1 MTRSKLAASLFTAL
15 FALAGSLAA
24 QTAPRPD
31 PFTLTPPLASNALS
45 SCTDLSLS
53 GQVIVD
59 SAGLTTTIG
68 SNSGNVVSN
77 GNIKVV
83 GQSIVNGNA
92 TAGPGKGVQ
101 VSGKGSVTGT
111 SGVASTAYDC
121 TPIDLSQ
128 LATTLKATNDDSKV
142 PLSGKGVKV
151 LNGTDFAIDGQDSIT
166 LPAGTYYF
174 TSFKVTGG
182 AKVLLAGAVRI
193 LCTGGVTVNGGAALN
208 YDASASTHSPFLL
221 HFWSSGATFSLAN
234 STTYGFFY
242 MPAAAATI
250 VESHLVGTLF
260 ANAITVSGNSHVTRM
275 IDDVPPRVTIT
286 APANN
291 AIFSDGSKIVVTGTA
306 FDDQT
311 GLTLK
316 VNGNPVTVNADGS
329 WTTTLNLSGA
339 SSPVTITALVTDVA
353 GNTATAKV
361 TIQIIP
367 APIVTLVSP
376 APGSLVNTRTV
387 NLAGSAGTA
396 ATVTVN
402 GQAATVAGGNWTL
415 ANFDLGADGA
425 HTLTIVGTNAGGS
438 NTITPTI
445 TNDTTPPTI
454 QGTITPAPNAA
465 GWNNSNVTVTFA
477 CSDTGSSIA
486 TCQAPITV
494 STEGAGQ
501 TVTGTAVDK
510 AGNSATAKVTV
521 NLDKT
526 APKFTFT
533 SHTNNQIVTTP
544 QITVSGGSDDA
555 INATINGVAA
565 TVNTSAK
572 TFTSAPLTLVEKSNS
587 ITVSGKD
594 VAGNIG
600 TATINIILD
609 NAPPHVAITSPANN
623 AVVSGDPAHVVV
635 SGTAADDQTSVAAV
649 KVNDRP
655 AALNADGTWSITLD
669 LSAGS
674 SPATI
679 TAVATDAA
687 GNTAN
692 ASISV
697 VTIPPPVLSLISPAP
712 GSLVKTR
719 TVNLS
724 GSAGTATTVTV
735 NGQSATVASGNWTLA
750 NFDLGV
756 DGAHTL
762 TIVGTNAG
770 GSSTITP
777 SLTVDTTPPTITAS
791 ATPSANGAGW
801 NNSDVTVTFTCS
813 DSGSGIAACQ
823 APITVSTEGASQTVT
838 GTATDKAGNSA
849 NAKVTLS
856 IDKTVPVFTFTS
868 HHDNQIVNTPQVVVA
883 GGSDD
888 AITATVNGQTA
899 TIATAAKTFTSPT
912 ITLTEGNNA
921 IVVTGKDV
929 ADNSGTATIT
939 LKLDD
944 IAPHVAI
951 TSPANNATVPDPKK
965 VVISGTA
972 SDDQTAAAGVQV
984 NGNAATLAT
993 DGTWTITLDLSA
1005 ATSPIDV
1012 TAVATDVAG
1021 NIATTKISVITLPPP
1036 TLTLTL
1042 PPPDSFVNLKTVALS
1057 GGAGSAD
1064 SVMVNG
1070 QPATVANNGWSIASF
1085 DLGSDGPVTLTIVG
1099 TNAGGSTTITPKLFL
1114 DTVAP
1119 QIQAAVSPAPN
1130 AAGWNNTN
1138 VTVTFTCTD
1147 SGSGIATCPPA
1158 SNVTTEAAGQIITG
1172 TAVDKAGNS
1181 AAVRVTL
1188 NIDKT
1193 APHFTFTSHTNN
1205 QIVTAPKVTIVGGSD
1220 DAIAATVNGIP
1231 AVIDP
1236 AAKTFTATLTLV
1248 EGSSSITVT
1257 GSDIAGNS
1265 STATLTLVVDTKA
1278 PQVTITAPAAN
1289 ACLNVTALDIKG
1301 NASDANF
1308 KNITVQL
1315 GGTTLT
1321 PTVDASGNWV
1331 ASFSNVP
1338 EGKALFT
1345 VQATDTVGHTATSSL
1360 AVNID
1365 RTVPAIAF
1373 TESGVPFTA
1382 TLLNRAVTPFVR
1394 VTDADQAP
1402 SLTVTLDGAAY
1413 AAGTSIAAEGQHTLD
1428 AVATDCAGNKN
1439 EKSLQFTVD
1448 RTPPTLSSLTP
1459 ANGAALGTLP
1469 TSIQGT
1475 ASEPVTISVAGG
1487 AGVQTDSSNHFTLG
1501 GVPFANGINKFILHA
1516 VDAAGNTSDTPY
1528 SVTVRTGAPIVTIS
1542 DNGTPIAAGTLFS
1555 RAVTPVITADSSDD
1569 TITAQLNGSPFTLG
1583 TTITADGSYTI
1594 AVTATDPVGHT
1605 TNATVTFTIDRTAPS
1620 IKITSPADGATV
1632 DADTATVTGT
1642 AGDAVAVSVNGI
1654 AATLSSGTFTANVP
1668 LDPASTSIIAIGSD
1682 AAGNQGRDQI
1692 TVNRM
1697 SAATGLVLTYPPE
1710 GMRTNRPSTVV
1721 TGRVLTPS
1729 AVQSLTLEGH
1739 IASGQSTGTT
1749 QVTRDPS
1756 GSFTVT
1762 NFALFEGVDTITA
1775 TTTTAAGKTSSVVI
1789 HVNVD
1794 LTPPTVQLLAGGVAL
1809 DDGAHFPSATT
1820 LTATAADAA
1829 IAGFTQD
1836 PTTVTLQVD
1845 GVVVT
1850 QPATVS
1856 ANGGHTAVAIA
1867 TDGVGNQTRIQR
1879 SFFIGTTAG
1888 TAGCGLTGFD
1898 PADGS
1903 VVTANSTT
1911 LVGRSGGAAGVKING
1926 IPAQSANGMFSGTVE
1941 LSQEGANSVTIVCTD
1956 ASGAPTGTPATITLN
1971 RVTAA
1976 PSITI
1981 NSPAEGAIV
1990 GTDTITVGG
1999 TVQNASSVDVNG
2011 AAATITGSTYTV
2023 ANVRLAAGLNI
2034 LVAHAKNAAGAV
2046 AIASRR
2052 VIYLKNPPTL
2062 SITWP
2067 SDGFSTGA
2075 TTIDVSGTYTNL
2087 DSTSLHSSP
2096 AGTVDV
2102 HPWSD
2107 TTGYF
2112 VIHGVPLAGTQPITI
2127 TGHDALNN
2135 PASVTV
2141 NVTQTPGAPSI
2152 AITSPAN
2159 NSYLPAGTS
2168 VPVTGT
2174 FNGPTGSLIDVNG
2187 APAGTADFTAFTYS
2201 STAPFA
2207 ASGPTIITAHLAQPD
2222 GNAAIAAVI
2231 VNQLTA
2237 APAVK
2242 AVFPDTG
2249 ASATDPGVMVLV
2261 SFSAPMD
2268 EVSLRGAFSLLDA
2281 SNNAVTGQFRLEKDV
2296 LSFAPATTLTPG
2308 ATYTIDIK
2316 TAAKDLAGNALATEF
2331 TSKFTIATS
2340 APTTPPT
2347 VNPVAGPICASS
2359 VAISGTA
2366 PAGSRIEVD
2375 LNGVP
2380 TYTTTD
2386 STGNYT
2392 ATLTIPQVSGYD
2404 VARVRIIGADGTFS
2418 PSAPVSFQVDCSG
2431 AQVLGATY
2439 DRSANAISVTFS
2451 KAIDIST
2458 VTIGPAGSTQ
2468 LALNDGTQLSGTVAA
2483 GGSTSSILIT
2493 PSAPS
2498 GTADPRTST
2507 IILTIT
2513 TGVKDTTGR
2522 NLTAP
2527 FGQTFTASGQPQ
2539 QTPNDG
2545 TGYISG
2551 QILDATNGRLLGGA
2565 SVSIDVPVT
2574 ALKRPGGV
2582 SATSLGSHHVT
2593 AKVASTSDSTG
2604 HYTSR
2609 LPEGAYAIH
2618 ASANGYTDV
2627 YRQVIVPAGQGVIP
2641 IDIRLTRRG
2650 STLTTAGSDLTLTHG
2665 GDDTLTRKATLTIPS
2680 AAAASGTAATLTA
2693 VGGQGLPGL
2702 LPLGWSPLAAAEIHM
2717 VTPTA
2722 TPMGAATVPLSFQL
2736 SSDVLASGRTISA
2749 VAYDASRDAW
2759 DVVQPVVSIGSNGT
2773 ANINVSL
2780 PATSAD
2786 STGANSGTAAIA
2798 LVYPDIAPYAA
2809 PPAPVAGGSLTGIAD
2824 PCAAGTCPPFTA
2836 KSFTLNPPV
2845 VTPNQRTV
2853 ATLVIDGSATAT
2865 PQFPSG
2871 TAIDALVNEELRLV
2885 DGSILTD
2892 QPFSTDLILY
2902 RSLDTKSAT
2911 ADFHLAPS
2919 AKASQVTLQIGFDHI
2934 QILPY
2939 PGRLDRGTLIGP
2951 AGGRVPSDEQVQ
2963 VNIPTGATAEAL
2975 HATATSMTTND
2986 FAQFGSIDGF
2996 QIVGGFT
3003 LTLDPATTTQQPFAS
3018 TQLIKPANATFTVD
3032 PAVVG
3037 ATPQLILAEV
3047 VPQTTFGRMFRLAN
3061 PMAAPQ
3067 PIESSTLLHVTT
3079 ATINASTLPVD
3090 GIIRPGQ
3097 YLLLLA
3103 RQPIAFATGTV
3114 SLSGGTVVAGSAVV
3128 SSAIGVRDLS
3138 RTAGIYNVPVIAK
3151 PGAPFALTPIHPSLG
3166 DGLPYTAT
3174 ASPDPG
3180 AIVPV
3185 GLTFT
3190 FQPPALQS
3198 VTVSGP
3204 QGGINLVT
3212 NNGATGI
3219 SLSTGIQAVF
3229 SQSLDPASVTPA
3241 SITVIS
3247 ANGQTVKGTTTA
3259 SGPALTWTL
3268 APGTALAVGTNYSV
3282 QISGTVRGSHGAP
3295 FGSASIYTFSSVTQ
3309 ITSTQINASKIRIT
3323 IPDANG
3329 ISTIIGDPGALPTV
3343 PPEANVWS
3351 VVARRR
3357 GTDFVTQY
3365 QAQAHTDGSFSLT
3378 IGTCGGSGNCID
3390 SVTIK
3395 DHIDLEILNAAQNI
3409 AAIIPLTPFVTADG
3423 LGVLAVSDA
3432 DTNFTTKD
3440 GVTIH
3445 VPAGAFAQP
3454 TVVHVVPS
3462 DKQPLEAVPS
3472 FDHDLAFAAGVN
3484 LQFDGVANKRIDVEI
3499 PVPAGFTQPTSEL
3512 MLGWLG
3518 QSSRGPRIMI
3528 VDTIRIANNKFTTV
3542 DDTVTSSSAHH
3553 PTTKSVLVGRDVK
3566 KYLLG
3571 VERSGIYAVVDIT
3584 VPIASGWAIFD
3595 SMQKG
3600 YDLFWD
3606 TLASLYAADFYMVE
3620 GRGRVAIPVLAGTPF
3635 TIEGVDTSTGFTM
3648 FKKQYPNA
3656 DSGVIQSPNPDVTG
3670 PYPVFATP
3678 TNVQQV
3684 DLVDQDTYVRN
3695 FYLQYTGTQVS
3706 IGYNPNESTDAR
3718 LHEGVRVQVLNTANG
3733 ESLDPVAVQ
3742 SDGTFNLGTLNAT
3755 KGDRIILISGAAD
3768 VIAGTDM
3775 SVVFNEPIDTSG
3787 DLHTLITLTATKGT
3801 TKIDLTSQV
3810 AYNVDS
3816 ASRRIRMALPSG
3828 QLIAGARYDITLKKE
3843 IKDLAGN
3850 VLGIGVLPGTTT
3862 AHGGNRDLILSFNVR
3877 DRAAVLGQFDI
3888 VPSAAHTGGT
3898 VRDMSQWG
3906 GLLFISALD
3915 GGLLAYDMANP
3926 AALKPSA
3933 TGDQPKP
3940 LAFVPAKWN
3949 DPISGQSITPGFD
3962 EHWAVATDRHGRVW
3976 ATGFMSN
3983 FAVLRSYRVE
3993 DFLTAAGGTSSCA
4006 GSPSAPAGSLCTYH
4020 GSAIIGWRPGYSSSL
4035 DLASG
4040 TLLSDRV
4047 EATPRKMQVILQDD
4061 EEHLTFDTFKTTYSP
4076 SVVEAYP
4083 NNFERWDVKVT
4094 YSPNTGAPYYL
4105 FQRITIENTTRDL
4118 RWSVDVPAGQ
4128 TVTARNVVAQ
4138 KGDNITVY
4146 RNQRT
4151 WGVVSQFGYGISI
4164 FDLNAIDSNSSPNKP
4179 TGYKDMRTQIIVTS
4193 ADAASSCY
4201 PMTTFPGQ
4209 IQDLTFSPEAA
4220 LIPTA
4225 DSSALAAY
4233 ATDVHNGVLGVGVD
4247 TAVATDVAGTTKE
4260 CIFRNGGLVFYDR
4273 ASGSIHPRLA
4283 PIKTKFNSLGRF
4295 FNVRYGSV
4303 VYYHGILAG
4312 QPADYVLIAAGDLG
4326 LLALQVGPPGSPMAG
4341 PDQLAGVIWVPQ
4353 GVYGIRVIPNSH
4365 LATVVDGS
4373 GRALIVDLTNI
4384 DERYDANGN
4393 LTTGL
4398 FKTAADALN
4407 ATPLLAGLPGIDDA
4421 RIVWASDPG
4430 FMQNTMAPI
4439 VDPNTGILIAG
4450 DLAAKSVRVVPA
4462 IDPKIRM
4469 MIDRGDAATNGLTE
4483 VDGVAP
4489 LGFDPRA
4496 GLLTG
4501 PNGSAA
4507 AFRIAVSLPAGA
4519 AKALQDAGSS
4529 PEIAVESEWTPGV
4542 VTAQTTVQYPKAH
4555 LRTKAHD
4562 GAADLRATT
4571 FVLHRDLPS
4580 NVEEQVRYQSG
4591 ATRYVTDWIVAIG
4604 DPRAS
4609 EKWKWP
4615 SGTTTATKAAAG
4627 CSSCDRPAALHNLTE
4642 QQGVYEL
4649 WTAGRYIAVRPD
4661 GAIAANVL
4669 AGTPYEYLG
4678 KQGRLTA
4685 RFTTTRARKVRP
4697 TEVLVPA
4704 QNPPVADGMLQET
4717 HYVHS
4722 GEVETS
4728 RVDLDAGGRA
4738 GVDVVVARHY
4748 RSRTIGGT
4756 ELGEGWDSPM
4766 FRFVLPLP
4774 NGDVEYHD
4782 GSGEIWKFKLDPNTG
4797 TLVAPKGLF
4806 LKLLHTPRGYS
4817 LLDQKW
4823 RIAEFNDLGQLVS
4836 ESDEFYSPAQSD
4848 SGNIIR
4854 YLYDE
4859 NGKLTRI
4866 IDPLG
4871 RTTKLTYDK
4880 DRLSQV
4886 DTEWRHQSLKYHYD
4900 DFGRLIKVELPEV
4913 KAGAGVPAIYDHSA
4927 TNRPVI
4933 QYGYL
4938 QSLTQPQPNEPLQSQ
4953 TYTDFAEFLG
4963 NLLTIT
4969 DPEQVASG
4977 GQPRV
4982 TFGYDLTTGT
4992 ARDHNL
4998 SQLWATGETAYFEP
5012 DPHGYVD
5019 VLGQK
5024 RSYTLTDPA
5033 QYDGRRH
5040 ISSKRVLDVPLIDAA
5055 AAGLPD
5061 VISPLLTTTNHS
5073 QLETQYS
5080 FNNDG
5085 LITLTQYPNN
5095 LAEHTE
5101 NWVAPNGAPGFVLAS
5116 KKAVAPSGDFIETS
5130 FGFDSAANA
5139 TANLSQIGRRDTNTP
5154 SYVYRDSQTPSR
5166 GRPTIES
5173 NDTGVQSRAVFNK
5186 NGQIEHAENGNGPGD
5201 TSIKTVIDYYPP
5213 STNNPIESGRPWHI
5227 SRGNGEIHST
5237 TTYSMSSDGVETE
5250 ITTDDIRLI
5259 VTTIIKDVDGR
5270 VVSRRVQA
5278 PLTSSALGASP
5289 SVTEETFGYNAD
5301 GKLAYQTRLQN
5312 GLPIITT
5319 LKYDA
5324 LDRQVS
5330 SETTGVKLLGNPTI
5344 SGSEIDATLKT
5355 KTKYDLASRQITE
5368 FAPFRV
5374 DETAAPRT
5382 ITTLDGLGRAT
5393 LTQSTSA
5400 SGNLFV
5406 KKATYYDLSG
5416 KKAYE
5421 TDLTR
5426 SATLTQNDPFGRP
5439 IAAIRCDGTRTQ
5451 VAWDAWDEPV
5461 ETIGFQKKTG
5471 STLVQDSHSRSIFT
5485 ADGRLRLSTQQIDA
5499 AGRSR
5504 GTGMSWQQGDA
5515 ITTQRVGEIAFSD
5528 GAIGGSTTVRVRQ
5541 TVRDSA
5547 GRVTEQLSGEAAGPE
5562 ALLDPSNTFAATRVT
5577 SYVSDLAKKIE
5588 SREPRAGRKSETTVD
5603 YDGLGRPIVTIEG
5616 AGAYTSSAI
5625 YDEAGNAL
5633 VTQSAGMQQVQ
5644 MQYDSRGLLLDQR
5657 FGSGK
5662 NIHRIYDELGTLRQY
5677 IDETTIQTTYT
5688 DVDELGRVTKTRY
5701 PDGTTEETVYENGTG
5716 VVQARRDRAGRWVW
5730 FKYDDL
5736 NDGRLIEEHHGGNGS
5751 TPALTSNPFIR
5762 YTYDDASRIT
5772 RIASADAA
5780 IEYADFDLLGR
5791 PQTTRTI
5798 RYKKTGC
5805 IPAIAGC
5812 GAGLVDPTQIAEI
5825 YTQGHVWSVFDG
5837 ERSRWRLPVAGSSL
5851 PATEVDT
5858 PWRNWIDEQRDSAGN
5873 LVRQQE
5879 ALSQTGTAGGD
5890 TVSQSIARGVGRLAQ
5905 RQRGN
5910 LLTRFGYADAADSS
5924 TAVVPT
5930 TPPSPGAPLGGLGRA
5945 ESLIGSRTVAGSEIT
5960 LGPKKLIESAKDLGL
5975 DTRNSSW
5982 QYTDDRGW
5990 LLHSILLQRDG
6001 ATLDL
6006 PAARNSISDNAL
6018 VTTRDINPPRL
6029 GATDLGNLPNPSAVV
6044 PPTWTADQI
6053 GDSNQIKHRN
6063 FSTAGLPAGDQTF
6076 TWTAGRRD
6084 SNGAWTL
6091 SYDDRGRVVSKESTD
6106 RRIVYDYDPN
6116 DRVVGR
6122 IAYQKDTS
6130 GTWTIET
6137 RTNVLARDGLPAE
6150 TTFVWDPL
6158 ADRLVAMFDSAAVK
6172 TATTLTAETGLLRQ
6186 YVHGE
6191 SSYDDPVEVLIA
6203 AAAGQ
6208 TPQHFLPILDE
6219 AGTGSLQAIA
6229 DASGKLV
6236 ERVLYADSYGDAPR
6250 YLQGAVADHL
6260 NVVNDAGARTISIH
6274 FTEAVDAG
6282 TVATGAV
6289 ATALDASGNSVA
6301 TLSTVPSL
6309 TDDHTVSWK
6318 VDSATWT
6325 TFTQGAQSVRISVTN
6340 ALRFSAWGTTPLQP
6354 VADWETTLG
6363 RASVLPGAPFVKI
6376 AQLADFDTTQPL
6388 YDVPDLYLV
6397 GRTTSVSNLLFDF
6410 HGLPFRDPADGLIFA
6425 RARWYDPST
6434 SSFISD
6440 DPLGYKDS
6448 SNLYAYAANNP
6459 VGRTDPT
6466 GESFADD
6473 LWDVTK
6479 AGAGLVAGTVVGV
6492 VETSVDMVKGA
6503 FLATYNGVGAMAYQ
6517 ATGNE
6522 MYRAQYDAHMRTTDA
6537 INNAIGHPI
6546 TAAQALWS
6554 GVKQPFEQAAAAG
6567 DTFQVGFEMGKQ
6579 IGAALAPVAAEKAVG
6594 ALSDGLL
6601 AGARTG
6607 TRIAAE
6613 AEMEMEAR
6621 GARAAT
6627 ASEARVPV
6635 SQAESAMM
6643 EEASGAEAAGKR
6655 VEPCPYLLPSCLIG
6669 STAITTPNG
6678 KTPIEDLHVGD
6689 RVASTFI
6696 DSSRPDGSTAVDSV
6710 DWHVVKLRMA
6720 NPQNNDDRYEIEML
6734 RPVEWIVAHEAYPG
6748 HTIDLATER
6757 NEHDQAYVIGVT
6769 PAPHIAPGSGRVV
6782 LATYAHQDEIVSIR
6796 FAGAADPVDSSPSH
6810 RFYSRDRIEWVD
6822 ARNLRVGERI
6832 RTKSGDS
6839 TITAIDHKP
6848 GAARV
6853 FDLEVEGDHAYYV
6866 ADAQVLTH
6874 NCGDFTS
6881 ELEVSDNAARR
6892 HLRRALGEGEG
6903 QAHHV
6908 IPWETRTDPFMKSA
6922 ARGGFNINGPENGI
6936 RLESGQHMGSHP
6948 RYNAAIQQKL
6958 ERLGARY
6965 GSTLTDAEAA
6975 EVLREYAGQVKNGLM
6990 RSTHK
6995 LR

>member
-15 FALAGSLAA
+15 LALAGSLAA
-24 QTAPRPD
+24 QTT

-53 GQVIVD
+53 GQVVVD
-59 SAGLTTTIG
+59 SAGLSTTIG

-101 VSGKGSVTGT
+101 TSGKGSVTGT

-121 TPIDLSQ
+121 TPIDLTQ
-128 LATTLKATNDDSKV
+128 LATTLKTTNDNSKV
-142 PLSGKGVKV
+142 PLSGKGTKV
-151 LNGTDFAIDGQDSIT
+151 LNGTDFTIDGQDSIT

-208 YDASASTHSPFLL
+208 YDASASTHNPFLL
-221 HFWSSGATFSLAN
+221 HFWSSGATSSLAN

-275 IDDVPPRVTIT
+275 IDDVAPRVTIT

-291 AIFSDGSKIVVTGTA
+291 AIIADGSKVVVTGTA

-339 SSPVTITALVTDVA
+339 SSPATITALVTDIA

-361 TIQIIP
+361 TIQISP
-367 APIVTLVSP
+367 APIITLVSP
-376 APGSLVNTRTV
+376 APGSLVNTQKV

-396 ATVTVN
+396 ASVTVN

-415 ANFDLGADGA
+415 ANFDLGTDGA
-425 HTLTIVGTNAGGS
+425 HLLTIVGTSAGGS
-438 NTITPTI
+438 STITPTI

-501 TVTGTAVDK
+501 IVTGTAVDK
-510 AGNSATAKVTV
+510 AGNTATAHVTV

-526 APKFTFT
+526 TPHFTFT

-544 QITVSGGSDDA
+544 QITISGGSDDA
-555 INATINGVAA
+555 INATVNSAAA

-587 ITVSGKD
+587 IIVSGKD
-594 VAGNIG
+594 VAGNTG
-600 TATINIILD
+600 TATINIVLD
-609 NAPPHVAITSPANN
+609 NIPPHVAISSPANN

-635 SGTAADDQTSVAAV
+635 SGTTGDDQTSVTSV
-649 KVNDRP
+649 KVNDHP
-655 AALNADGTWSITLD
+655 VTLNADGTWTITLD

-735 NGQSATVASGNWTLA
+735 NGLSATVASGGWTLA

-777 SLTVDTTPPTITAS
+777 TLTVDTTPPTITATAS
-791 ATPSANGAGW
+791 PAANGAGW
-801 NNSDVTVTFTCS
+801 NNGDVTVTFTCS
-813 DSGSGIAACQ
+813 DSGSGIATCQ
-823 APITVSTEGASQTVT
+823 APITISTEGASQTVS

-849 NAKVTLS
+849 TASLTLK
-856 IDKTVPVFTFTS
+856 IDKTAPAFTFTS
-868 HHDNQIVNTPQVVVA
+868 HHDNQIVNTPQVVIT

-899 TIATAAKTFTSPT
+899 TINTPAKTFTSPA

-939 LKLDD
+939 LNLDD
-944 IAPHVAI
+944 IKPHVAI

-972 SDDQTAAAGVQV
+972 SDDQTAVASIQV
-984 NGNAATLAT
+984 NGNPATVAA

-1005 ATSPIDV
+1005 AASPIDV
-1012 TAVATDVAG
+1012 TVVATDVAG
-1021 NIATTKISVITLPPP
+1021 NFTTTKISVITLPPP

-1042 PPPDSFVNLKTVALS
+1042 PPPGSYVNLHTVALS

-1064 SVMVNG
+1064 SVTVNG
-1070 QPATVANNGWSIASF
+1070 QPATVANSAWSIASF
-1085 DLGSDGPVTLTIVG
+1085 DLGNDGPVTLTITG
-1099 TNAGGSTTITPKLFL
+1099 TNAGGSTTITPSLFV
-1114 DTVAP
+1114 DTVPP

-1138 VTVTFTCTD
+1138 VTVTFTCVD
-1147 SGSGIATCPPA
+1147 SGSGIATCPGA
-1158 SNVTTEAAGQIITG
+1158 ANVTTEAAGQIITG
-1172 TAVDKAGNS
+1172 TAVDKAGNT

-1220 DAIAATVNGIP
+1220 DAIAATVNGVA

-1248 EGSSSITVT
+1248 EGSSSIVVT

-1265 STATLTLVVDTKA
+1265 GSATRTLVVDTKA
-1278 PQVTITAPAAN
+1278 PQISITSPAAD
-1289 ACLNVTALDIKG
+1289 ACLNTSTLDIKG
-1301 NASDANF
+1301 TASDTNF

-1315 GGTTLT
+1315 GGTTVT
-1321 PTVDASGNWV
+1321 PVVDASGNWL
-1331 ASFSNVP
+1331 ANFPNVP

-1345 VQATDTVGHTATSSL
+1345 VTATDTVGHTATSSL
-1360 AVNID
+1360 TVNID
-1365 RTVPAIAF
+1365 RTAPAIAF
-1373 TESGVPFTA
+1373 TEGGVPFAA
-1382 TLLNRAVTPFVR
+1382 TLLNRGVTPLVR
-1394 VTDADQAP
+1394 VTDADPAP
-1402 SLTVTLDGAAY
+1402 VLTVTLDGAAY

-1428 AVATDCAGNKN
+1428 AVATDCAGNRN
-1439 EKSLQFTVD
+1439 EKSVQFTID
-1448 RTPPTLSSLTP
+1448 RTPPTLSNFTP
-1459 ANGAALGTLP
+1459 ANGAALGALP
-1469 TSIQGT
+1469 SSIQGT
-1475 ASEPVTISVAGG
+1475 ASEPSTISVAGG
-1487 AGVQTDSSNHFTLG
+1487 AAVQTGASNNFTLS
-1501 GVPFANGINKFILHA
+1501 GVPFANGINKFTVHA
-1516 VDAAGNTSDTPY
+1516 VDAAGNTSDTAY
-1528 SVTVRTGAPIVTIS
+1528 TVTVRTGAPIVTIS
-1542 DNGTPIAAGTLFS
+1542 DNGTPIASGTVFS
-1555 RAVTPVITADSSDD
+1555 RAVSPVITADSADD
-1569 TITAQLNGSPFTLG
+1569 TITALLDGNTFNLG
-1583 TTITADGSYTI
+1583 TAITADGNHTLI
-1594 AVTATDPVGHT
+1594 ATAKDPVGHT

-1620 IKITSPADGATV
+1620 IKITSPADGATI
-1632 DADTATVTGT
+1632 DADTATITGT
-1642 AGDAVAVSVNGI
+1642 AGDAVAVSVNGT
-1654 AATLSSGTFTANVP
+1654 AATISSGHFTANV
-1668 LDPASTSIIAIGSD
+1668 LIEPASTSIIAIGSD

-1692 TVNRM
+1692 TINR
-1697 SAATGLVLTYPPE
+1697 AGTATGVLLTYPPD
-1710 GMRTNRPSTVV
+1710 GMRTNRPTTVV

-1729 AVQSLTLEGH
+1729 SVQSLTLEGH

-1775 TTTTAAGKTSSVVI
+1775 TTTTAEGKTASAVI

-1794 LTPPTVQLLAGGVAL
+1794 LTPPTVQLLAGGAPL

-1820 LTATAADAA
+1820 LTATAADAP
-1829 IAGFTQD
+1829 IAGFTQG

-1845 GVVVT
+1845 GVAAT

-1879 SFFIGTTAG
+1879 AFFIGTTAG
-1888 TAGCGLTGFD
+1888 TAGCGLAGFD

-1926 IPAQSANGMFSGTVE
+1926 IPAQIANGMFAGTVE

-1981 NSPAEGAIV
+1981 DSPAEGTFA

-2011 AAATITGSTYTV
+2011 AAATVTGSTYSV

-2052 VIYLKNPPTL
+2052 VVYLKNPPTI
-2062 SITWP
+2062 SIAWP
-2067 SDGFSTGA
+2067 IDGLSTGA
-2075 TTIDVSGTYTNL
+2075 TSIDISGTYTNL
-2087 DSTSLHSSP
+2087 DPASLHSSP
-2096 AGTVDV
+2096 AGTVDA
-2102 HPWSD
+2102 HAWSD

-2112 VIHGVPLAGTQPITI
+2112 VIHGVPLATGTQPVTV

-2135 PASVTV
+2135 PVSVTV
-2141 NVTQTPGAPSI
+2141 NVTQTAGAPSI
-2152 AITSPAN
+2152 TIISPAN
-2159 NSYLPAGTS
+2159 NSYLPAGPI
-2168 VPVTGT
+2168 VPVNGA
-2174 FNGPTGSLIDVNG
+2174 FNGPTGSQIDVNG
-2187 APAGTADFTAFTYS
+2187 SAAATADFTALTYS
-2201 STAPFA
+2201 GTAPFA
-2207 ASGPTIITAHLAQPD
+2207 ASGPTIITAHLSQPD
-2222 GNAAIAAVI
+2222 GNAAIATVI
-2231 VNQLTA
+2231 VNALTA
-2237 APAVK
+2237 APTVK
-2242 AVFPDTG
+2242 AVFPDSG

-2261 SFSAPMD
+2261 SFSSPMD
-2268 EVSLRGAFSLLDA
+2268 EASLRGAFTLLNA
-2281 SNNAVTGQFRLEKDV
+2281 SNTAVTGQFRLEKDV

-2308 ATYTIDIK
+2308 VAYTIDIK
-2316 TAAKDLAGNALATEF
+2316 TSAKDLAGNALNSEF

-2340 APTTPPT
+2340 APTTPPS
-2347 VNPVAGPICASS
+2347 VSPVASPICASS

-2366 PAGSRIEVD
+2366 PAASRIEVD

-2380 TYTTTD
+2380 TYATTD

-2392 ATLTIPQVSGYD
+2392 ATLTIPQVSGYY

-2439 DRSANAISVTFS
+2439 DRTANAISVTFS
-2451 KAIDIST
+2451 KAIDVST

-2483 GGSTSSILIT
+2483 GSSASSILIT

-2498 GTADPRTST
+2498 GAADPRTST

-2522 NLTAP
+2522 NLTTP

-2574 ALKRPGGV
+2574 ALKNSRV
-2582 SATSLGSHHVT
+2582 SATSITTPLHGT

-2618 ASANGYTDV
+2618 AAANGYTDV
-2627 YRQVIVPAGQGVIP
+2627 YRQVVVPAGQGIIP

-2650 STLTTAGSDLTLTHG
+2650 STVTTAGSDLTLMHG

-2680 AAAASGTAATLTA
+2680 AAAASGTVATLTA

-2702 LPLGWSPLAAAEIHM
+2702 LPLGWSPLAAAEIHL
-2717 VTPTA
+2717 VTPAA
-2722 TPMGAATVPLSFQL
+2722 TPMSGATASLAFQL
-2736 SSDVLASGRTISA
+2736 SSDVASSGRTISA
-2749 VAYDASRDAW
+2749 ATYDAARDEW
-2759 DVVQPVVSIGSNGT
+2759 DVVQPVVSIGSNGV
-2773 ANINVSL
+2773 ASINVAL

-2786 STGANSGTAAIA
+2786 ATGANSGTAAIA

-2824 PCAAGTCPPFTA
+2824 PCAAGACPQFTA
-2836 KSFTLNPPV
+2836 KSFTLNPPI

-2853 ATLVIDGSATAT
+2853 ATLVIDGTATTT

-2885 DGSILTD
+2885 DGSVLTD

-2963 VNIPTGATAEAL
+2963 INIPTGATAEAL
-2975 HATATSMTTND
+2975 HATASSMTTND

-3003 LTLDPATTTQQPFAS
+3003 LTLDPATTAQQPFAS

-3037 ATPQLILAEV
+3037 SAPQLILAEV
-3047 VPQTTFGRMFRLAN
+3047 VPQTTFGRIFRLAD
-3061 PMAAPQ
+3061 PMAAPL

-3079 ATINASTLPVD
+3079 ATINAAALPVD
-3090 GIIRPGQ
+3090 GIVRPGQ

-3114 SLSGGTVVAGSAVV
+3114 SLSTGNVVAGAAVV

-3138 RTAGIYNVPVIAK
+3138 RTTGIYNVPVIAK
-3151 PGAPFALTPIHPSLG
+3151 PGAPFGLTPLHPTLG
-3166 DGLPYTAT
+3166 DGVPYTAT
-3174 ASPDPG
+3174 ASPDRA

-3198 VTVSGP
+3198 VTVTGP

-3212 NNGATGI
+3212 NNGAVGI
-3219 SLSTGIQAVF
+3219 SLSTGVQAVF
-3229 SQSLDPASVTPA
+3229 SQSLDPASVTPG
-3241 SITVIS
+3241 SITVTN

-3268 APGTALAVGTNYSV
+3268 APGTKLAVSSNYSL
-3282 QISGTVRGSHGAP
+3282 QISGSVRGTHGAP
-3295 FGSASIYTFSSVTQ
+3295 FGSTSIYTFSSVTQ
-3309 ITSTQINASKIRIT
+3309 ITSTQINASKIRIV

-3343 PPEANVWS
+3343 PPEASVWS

-3357 GTDFVTQY
+3357 DKDFVTQY
-3365 QAQAHTDGSFSLT
+3365 QAQAHTDGSFSVT
-3378 IGTCGGSGNCID
+3378 IGTCGGSGNCVD
-3390 SVTIK
+3390 SVTIR

-3423 LGVLAVSDA
+3423 QGVLAASDTA
-3432 DTNFTTKD
+3432 TDFTTKD

-3499 PVPAGFTQPTSEL
+3499 PVPAGFTPPANEL

-3528 VDTIRIANNKFTTV
+3528 IDTIRIANNKFTTV
-3542 DDTVTSSSAHH
+3542 DDTVTSSSARR
-3553 PTTKSVLVGRDVK
+3553 PATKSVLVGRDVK

-3584 VPIASGWAIFD
+3584 VPIASGFAIFD

-3635 TIEGVDTSTGFTM
+3635 TIEGVDTTTGFTM

-3656 DSGVIQSPNPDVTG
+3656 DSGVIESPNPDVTG

-3695 FYLQYTGTQVS
+3695 FYLQYNGTQVS
-3706 IGYNPNESTDAR
+3706 IGNNPNESADVR
-3718 LHEGVRVQVLNTANG
+3718 LREGARVQALNTANG
-3733 ESLDPVAVQ
+3733 QSLDPVAVQ
-3742 SDGTFNLGTLNAT
+3742 SDGTFNLGSLNAA
-3755 KGDRIILISGAAD
+3755 KGDRIILIAGVAD
-3768 VIAGTDM
+3768 VTAGTDM
-3775 SVVFNEPIDTSG
+3775 SVVFNEPIDASG
-3787 DLHTLITLTATKGT
+3787 DLHTLITLTATNGT
-3801 TKIDLTSQV
+3801 TKIDLTSQL
-3810 AYNVDS
+3810 AFNVDS

-3850 VLGIGVLPGTTT
+3850 ILGIGVLPGTTT
-3862 AHGGNRDLILSFNVR
+3862 ASGGNRDLILSFRVR
-3877 DRAAVLGQFDI
+3877 ERAAVLGQFEI
-3888 VPSAAHTGGT
+3888 VPSSAHTGGT
-3898 VRDMSQWG
+3898 VRDMAQWG

-3926 AALKPSA
+3926 AALKPGI

-3940 LAFVPAKWN
+3940 LAFVPAKWA

-3993 DFLTAAGGTSSCA
+3993 DFLKAAGSTGSCA
-4006 GSPSAPAGSLCTYH
+4006 GSPDAPAGSLCTYH

-4047 EATPRKMQVILQDD
+4047 EATPRKMQVVLQDD
-4061 EEHLTFDTFKTTYSP
+4061 EEPYTFDTFKSTYSP
-4076 SVVEAYP
+4076 SVVEVYP
-4083 NNFERWDVKVT
+4083 NNFERWNVNVT
-4094 YSPNTGAPYYL
+4094 YNPSTTAAYYL
-4105 FQRITIENTTRDL
+4105 VQRITIENTTRDL
-4118 RWSVDVPAGQ
+4118 RWSIDVPAGQ
-4128 TVTARNVVAQ
+4128 TVPIADVVAQ
-4138 KGDNITVY
+4138 KGDQIKVY

-4164 FDLNAIDSNSSPNKP
+4164 FDLNAIDSNSAPNKP
-4179 TGYKDMRTQIIVTS
+4179 AGYKDIRTQITVTS

-4201 PMTTFPGQ
+4201 PITSGPGQ
-4209 IQDLTFSPEAA
+4209 IQDLALSPEAT
-4220 LIPTA
+4220 LIPTS

-4233 ATDVHNGVLGVGVD
+4233 ATDVHSGVLGVGVD
-4247 TAVATDVAGTTKE
+4247 TAQATDAAGTTKE

-4273 ASGSIHPRLA
+4273 ASNTIHPRLA
-4283 PIKTKFNSLGRF
+4283 AIKAKFTTLGRF

-4303 VYYHGILAG
+4303 AYYHGLLAG
-4312 QPADYVLIAAGDLG
+4312 QPADYVLISAGDLG
-4326 LLALQVGPPGSPMAG
+4326 VLVLQVGPPGSPMAG

-4365 LATVVDGS
+4365 LATMVDGA

-4393 LTTGL
+4393 LTSGL
-4398 FKTAADALN
+4398 FKTASDALN
-4407 ATPLLAGLPGIDDA
+4407 ATPLLPGLPGIDDP

-4430 FMQNTMAPI
+4430 FMQNTMPPI

-4450 DLAAKSVRVVPA
+4450 DLAQKSVRVVPA

-4489 LGFDPRA
+4489 LGFDPRS

-4519 AKALQDAGSS
+4519 AKALQDAGSN

-4542 VTAQTTVQYPKAH
+4542 ETAQTPVQYPKAH

-4562 GAADLRATT
+4562 GTADPRATT
-4571 FVLHRDLPS
+4571 FILHRDLPS

-4591 ATRYVTDWIVAIG
+4591 ATRYVSDWIVAIG

-4609 EKWKWP
+4609 EKWNWP
-4615 SGTTTATKAAAG
+4615 SGTNTATKATAG
-4627 CSSCDRPAALHNLTE
+4627 CASCDRPTALHNLTE
-4642 QQGVYEL
+4642 QQHVYEL
-4649 WTAGRYIAVRPD
+4649 WTAGRYITVRPD

-4728 RVDLDAGGRA
+4728 KVDLDAGGRA
-4738 GVDVVVARHY
+4738 GVDVAIARHY

-4774 NGDVEYHD
+4774 NGDLEYHD
-4782 GSGEIWKFKLDPNTG
+4782 GAGEIWKFKLDINTG
-4797 TLVAPKGLF
+4797 SLVAPRGLF
-4806 LKLLHTPRGYS
+4806 LKLIHTPRGYS
-4817 LLDQKW
+4817 MLDQKW

-4859 NGKLTRI
+4859 NGKMNRI

-4871 RTTKLTYDK
+4871 RTTKLTYEK

-4886 DTEWRHQSLKYHYD
+4886 DSEWRHRTLKYHYD

-4913 KAGAGVPAIYDHSA
+4913 KAGTGVPSTYDHSGN
-4927 TNRPVI
+4927 NRPVI
-4933 QYGYL
+4933 QYGYRTN
-4938 QSLTQPQPNEPLQSQ
+4938 LTPPQANEPLQSQ
-4953 TYTDFAEFLG
+4953 PYTDFAEFLG
-4963 NLLTIT
+4963 NLITIT
-4969 DPEQVASG
+4969 DPEQVQSG
-4977 GQPRV
+4977 GQARV
-4982 TFGYDLTTGT
+4982 TFGYDFTTGT
-4992 ARDHNL
+4992 NRDHNL
-4998 SQLWATGETAYFEP
+4998 SQTWATGETAYFEP
-5012 DPHGYVD
+5012 DSHGYLD

-5033 QYDGRRH
+5033 LYDGRRH
-5040 ISSKRVLDVPLIDAA
+5040 ISSKRVLDVPLMDAA

-5061 VISPLLTTTNHS
+5061 IISPLLTTTNHPK
-5073 QLETQYS
+5073 LETQYG
-5080 FNNDG
+5080 FNDDG
-5085 LITLTQYPNN
+5085 LITLTTFPNN
-5095 LAEHTE
+5095 LVEHTE
-5101 NWVAPNGAPGFVLAS
+5101 NWTAANGAPGFVLTS
-5116 KKAVAPSGDFIETS
+5116 KKAVGPLGEFIETS
-5130 FGFDSAANA
+5130 FGFDSASNA
-5139 TANLSQIGRRDTNTP
+5139 TANLSQIGRRDNNTP
-5154 SYVYRDSQTPSR
+5154 SFVYRDSQTPSR
-5166 GRPTIES
+5166 GRTTIET
-5173 NDTGVQSRAVFNK
+5173 NDTGVQSRAIFNK
-5186 NGQIEHAENGNGPGD
+5186 NGQIEHAENGDGPGN
-5201 TSIKTVIDYYPP
+5201 TSIRTVIDYHP
-5213 STNNPIESGRPWHI
+5213 SSTSNPIESGRPWHI
-5227 SRGNGEIHST
+5227 SRGNGDIHST
-5237 TTYSMSSDGVETE
+5237 STYSMTPDGVETE
-5250 ITTDDIRLI
+5250 VTTDDIRLI
-5259 VTTIIKDVDGR
+5259 VTTIVKDVDGR
-5270 VVSRRVQA
+5270 VVSRKVQA
-5278 PLTSSALGASP
+5278 PQTSTALGASP

-5301 GKLAYQTRLQN
+5301 GKVAYQTRLQN
-5312 GLPIITT
+5312 GVPIITT
-5319 LKYDA
+5319 LMYDA
-5324 LDRQVS
+5324 LDRQVG
-5330 SETTGVKLLGNPTI
+5330 SETTGVKLLGSPTI

-5355 KTKYDLASRQITE
+5355 KTKYDMASRQITE

-5374 DETAAPRT
+5374 DETSAPRT

-5406 KKATYYDLSG
+5406 KKASYYDLSG

-5426 SATLTQNDPFGRP
+5426 SATLTQNDVFGRP
-5439 IAAIRCDGTRTQ
+5439 IAAIRGDGTRTQ

-5461 ETIGFQKKTG
+5461 ETIGFKKKTG
-5471 STLVQDSHSRSIFT
+5471 STLEQNSHSRSIFT

-5515 ITTQRVGEIAFSD
+5515 ITTQRVGEISFSD
-5528 GAIGGSTTVRVRQ
+5528 AAIGPSTTVRVRQ
-5541 TVRDSA
+5541 SVRDSA
-5547 GRVTEQLSGEAAGPE
+5547 GRVTDQISGEAAGPE
-5562 ALLDPSNTFAATRVT
+5562 ALVDPSNTFAETRVT
-5577 SYVSDLAKKIE
+5577 QYVSDLAMKIE
-5588 SREPRAGRKSETTVD
+5588 SVEPRAGRKSVTTID
-5603 YDGLGRPIVTIEG
+5603 YDGIGRPILTIEAG
-5616 AGAYTSSAI
+5616 GAYTSSAI

-5633 VTQSAGMQQVQ
+5633 ITQSAGMQPVQ
-5644 MQYDSRGLLLDQR
+5644 MQYDARGLLLDQR
-5657 FGSGK
+5657 FVSGK
-5662 NIHRIYDELGTLRQY
+5662 HIHRIYDELNTARQY
-5677 IDETTIQTTYT
+5677 IDEQGQTTFT

-5701 PDGTTEETVYENGTG
+5701 PDGTTEETLYENGTG
-5716 VVQARRDRAGRWVW
+5716 VVQAHRDRAGRWVW
-5730 FKYDDL
+5730 FKYDDN
-5736 NDGRLIEEHHGGNGS
+5736 NDGRLTEQHHGGNGP
-5751 TPALTSNPFIR
+5751 TPLLTSNPFIR
-5762 YTYDDASRIT
+5762 FSYDDASRIT

-5780 IEYADFDLLGR
+5780 IEYDNFDLMGR
-5791 PQTTRTI
+5791 PQVTRTI

-5812 GAGLVDPTQIAEI
+5812 GAGLVDSTQIAEV

-5851 PATEVDT
+5851 PAPEVDT
-5858 PWRNWIDEQRDSAGN
+5858 PWRNWIDEQRDGAGN

-5890 TVSQSIARGVGRLAQ
+5890 TVTQAIGRGVGRLAQ

-5910 LLTRFGYADAADSS
+5910 LLTRFGYADASDSS
-5924 TAVVPT
+5924 ASSVVPT

-5960 LGPKKLIESAKDLGL
+5960 LGAKKLIASAKDLGL
-5975 DTRNSSW
+5975 DARNSSW

-5990 LLHSILLQRDG
+5990 LQQSILLQRDG
-6001 ATLDL
+6001 ATANL
-6006 PAARNSISDNAL
+6006 PTAGSPTSDAAL
-6018 VTTRDINPPRL
+6018 VTARDITPPRL
-6029 GATDLGNLPNPSAVV
+6029 GATDLGNLANPSAVV
-6044 PPTWTADQI
+6044 PLTWTADQI
-6053 GDSNQIKHRN
+6053 GDGNQIQHRN

-6084 SNGAWTL
+6084 SNGVWTL
-6091 SYDDRGRVVSKESTD
+6091 SYDDRGRVVAKESTD

-6122 IAYQKDTS
+6122 IAYQKDAS
-6130 GTWTIET
+6130 STWTIET

-6150 TTFVWDPL
+6150 TSFVWDPL
-6158 ADRLVAMFDSAAVK
+6158 ADRLVAMFDSAAVR
-6172 TATTLTAETGLLRQ
+6172 TAAPLTAETGLLRQ

-6191 SSYDDPVEVLIA
+6191 SSYDDPVDVLIA

-6219 AGTGSLQAIA
+6219 AGTGSLQAVA

-6236 ERVLYADSYGDAPR
+6236 ERVLYADSYGDAPH
-6250 YLQGAVADHL
+6250 YLQGAVADRV
-6260 NVVNDAGARTISIH
+6260 NVSNDAGARTISIH
-6274 FTEAVDAG
+6274 FTEAVDA
-6282 TVATGAV
+6282 TTIASGAV
-6289 ATALDASGNSVA
+6289 ATALDASGNSIA
-6301 TLSTVPSL
+6301 TLSTAPSL
-6309 TDDHTVSWK
+6309 TDDHTVTWK
-6318 VDSATWT
+6318 VDGATWS

-6340 ALRFSAWGTTPLQP
+6340 ALRFPAWGTTPLQP
-6354 VADWETTLG
+6354 VADWETILG
-6363 RASVLPGAPFVKI
+6363 RASSLPGAPFVKT
-6376 AQLADFDTTQPL
+6376 AQLSEFDGTQTL

-6397 GRTTSVSNLLFDF
+6397 GRSTSVSNLLFDF

-6466 GESFADD
+6466 GESFGDD

-6479 AGAGLVAGTVVGV
+6479 AGLGVVAGTVVGI

-6503 FLATYNGVGAMAYQ
+6503 FFATYNGVGAMAYE
-6517 ATGNE
+6517 ATGNQ
-6522 MYRAQYDAHMRTTDA
+6522 MYRAQYDAHMRTTEA
-6537 INNAIGHPI
+6537 INNAVGHPI
-6546 TAAQALWS
+6546 NAAQALWS

-6567 DTFQVGFEMGKQ
+6567 DTFQVGFELGKQ
-6579 IGAALAPVAAEKAVG
+6579 IGAALAPIAAEKAVG
-6594 ALSDGLL
+6594 AISDGLL

-6635 SQAESAMM
+6635 SRAESALM
-6643 EEASGAEAAGKR
+6643 EEASGAEAAGESMR
-6655 VEPCPYLLPSCLIG
+6655 PCPIGLCLIG
-6669 STAITTPNG
+6669 STAITTPIG
-6678 KTPIEDLHVGD
+6678 KTPIEDLRVGD

-6696 DSSRPDGSTAVDSV
+6696 DSSRPDGWTAVDSV
-6710 DWHVVKLRMA
+6710 DWHVVTLRMA
-6720 NPQNNDDRYEIEML
+6720 NPQHNDDSYEIEML
-6734 RPVEWIVAHEAYPG
+6734 RPVQWIVAHEAYPG
-6748 HTIDLATER
+6748 HTIELATER
-6757 NEHDQAYVIGVT
+6757 NANDQAYVIGVA

-6782 LATYAHQDEIVSIR
+6782 LATYAHHDEIVSIH
-6796 FAGAADPVDSSPSH
+6796 FDGAADPVDSSPWH
-6810 RFYSRDRIEWVD
+6810 RFYSRDRIEWID
-6822 ARNLRVGERI
+6822 ARNLRVGEHI
-6832 RTKSGDS
+6832 RTKSGIS

-6874 NCGDFTS
+6874 NCGREDVAFGRTRPEREALAANRPERFRKGVVEKVWENAEENGRVFDPNTTE
-6881 ELEVSDNAARR
+6881 ELTWDRAKSR
-6892 HLRRALGEGEG
+6892 HG
-6903 QAHHV
+6903 QWDMGHRPEASYDQLKK
-6908 IPWETRTDPFMKSA
+6908 RF
-6922 ARGGFNINGPENGI
+6922 INGEISRKDFLNEYNNPANYRPEA
-6936 RLESGQHMGSHP
+6936 
-6948 RYNAAIQQKL
+6948 Y
-6958 ERLGARY
+6958 
-6965 GSTLTDAEAA
+6965 ST
-6975 EVLREYAGQVKNGLM
+6975 N
-6990 RSTHK
+6990 RS
-6995 LR
+6995 RRFN

>member
-15 FALAGSLAA
+15 LALANSLAA
-24 QTAPRPD
+24 QTTPQPD
-31 PFTLTPPLASNALS
+31 PFNITPPLASYALS
-45 SCTDLSLS
+45 SCGDLTVSD
-53 GQVIVD
+53 GVID
-59 SAGLTTTIG
+59 SKGFSSSVVG
-68 SNSGNVVSN
+68 STGNIVSN
-77 GNIKVV
+77 GNIKVS
-83 GQSIVNGNA
+83 GGTVNGDA
-92 TAGPGKGVQ
+92 TAGPGKTVTTTG
-101 VSGKGSVTGT
+101 SGTITGT
-111 SGVASTAYDC
+111 KSSATTAYNC
-121 TPIDLSQ
+121 TQVDLAA
-128 LATTLKATNDDSKV
+128 LTATLQSSNDDAKLPLTGQGKNAVGGSTHYEFN
-142 PLSGKGVKV
+142 LSGGD
-151 LNGTDFAIDGQDSIT
+151 TIHF
-166 LPAGTYYF
+166 PAGTYYF
-174 TSFKVTGG
+174 TKFTVSGG
-182 AKVLLAGAVRI
+182 SVITLDGAVRI
-193 LCTGGVTVNGGAALN
+193 LCTGSVSVSGGSFVNSNPYALR
-208 YDASASTHSPFLL
+208 
-221 HFWSSGATFSLAN
+221 FWSSGTPFTISGGGTMN
-234 STTYGFFY
+234 GFVY
-242 MPAAAATI
+242 APAASATI
-250 VESHLVGTLF
+250 SAAHLIGSLMAQT
-260 ANAITVSGNSHVTRM
+260 ITVSGSAHVTRI
-275 IDDVPPRVTIT
+275 IDDVRPQVAIT

-291 AIFSDGSKIVVTGTA
+291 AIFTDGSSIVVRGTA
-306 FDDQT
+306 SDDQT
-311 GLTLK
+311 PVTLK
-316 VNGNPVTVNADGS
+316 VNGNAVTINGDGT

-339 SSPVTITALVTDVA
+339 GSPVTIAAIATDIG
-353 GNTATAKV
+353 GNTWT
-361 TIQIIP
+361 TSISIQIIP
-367 APIVTLVSP
+367 PPIVTLVSP
-376 APGSLVNTRTV
+376 PSGALVKTRTV
-387 NLAGSAGTA
+387 NLTGSAGTA
-396 ATVTVN
+396 ASVTVN
-402 GQAATVAGGNWTL
+402 GQSATLAGGSWTL
-415 ANFDLGADGA
+415 ANFDLGADGS
-425 HTLTIVGTNAGGS
+425 HPLTIVGTNAGGS
-438 NTITPTI
+438 SPPITPTPTI
-445 TNDTTPPTI
+445 TNDTTPPAI
-454 QGTITPAPNAA
+454 QGTITPTPNPDK
-465 GWNNSNVTVTFA
+465 WNNSDVTVTFA
-477 CSDTGSSIA
+477 CSDTGSGIA
-486 TCQAPITV
+486 TCQAPIIV

-501 TVTGTAVDK
+501 IVTGTAVDK
-510 AGNSATAKVTV
+510 AGNPATANVPV

-526 APKFTFT
+526 VPHFTFT

-544 QITVSGGSDDA
+544 QITISGGSDDA
-555 INATINGVAA
+555 INATVNSIAA

-587 ITVSGKD
+587 ITVNGKD
-594 VAGNIG
+594 IAGNPG
-600 TATINIILD
+600 TATINIVLD
-609 NAPPHVAITSPANN
+609 NLPPHVAITSPANN
-623 AVVSGDPAHVVV
+623 AVVSSDPAHVVV
-635 SGTAADDQTSVAAV
+635 SGTSSDDQTSVTGV
-649 KVNDRP
+649 KVNDRS
-655 AALNADGTWSITLD
+655 ATLNADGTWTITLD

-692 ASISV
+692 ANISV

-712 GSLVKTR
+712 NSLLNTR

-724 GSAGTATTVTV
+724 GNAGTATTVTV
-735 NGQSATVASGNWTLA
+735 NGQSATVASGGWTLA

-770 GSSTITP
+770 GPSTITP
-777 SLTVDTTPPTITAS
+777 SLTLDTTLPAITGI
-791 ATPSANGAGW
+791 ATPAANGAGW
-801 NNSDVTVTFTCS
+801 NNGDVTVTFNCS
-813 DSGSGIAACQ
+813 DSGSGIATCQ
-823 APITVSTEGASQTVT
+823 TPITVSTEGASQTIT

-849 NAKVTLS
+849 NAKVTLN
-856 IDKTVPVFTFTS
+856 IDKTAPVFTFTS
-868 HHDNQIVNTPQVVVA
+868 HHDGQIVNTPQVVVA
-883 GGSDD
+883 GGSND
-888 AITATVNGQTA
+888 AITATVNTQTA
-899 TIATAAKTFTSPT
+899 TIDTAAKTFTSPT
-912 ITLTEGNNA
+912 LTLTQGNNA

-939 LKLDD
+939 LNLDNLP
-944 IAPHVAI
+944 PHVAI
-951 TSPANNATVPDPKK
+951 TSPANNATVPDPKN
-965 VVISGTA
+965 VVISGTT
-972 SDDQTAAAGVQV
+972 SDDQTSVAGVDV
-984 NGNAATLAT
+984 NGKPATLAT
-993 DGTWTITLDLSA
+993 NGNWTITLDLSA
-1005 ATSPIDV
+1005 AASPIDV

-1042 PPPDSFVNLKTVALS
+1042 PPPDSFVNVRTVALS

-1064 SVMVNG
+1064 SVTVNG
-1070 QPATVANNGWSIASF
+1070 QTALVANGAWTIASF
-1085 DLGSDGPVTLTIVG
+1085 DLGNDGAVPLTIVG
-1099 TNAGGSTTITPKLFL
+1099 TNAGGSTTITQTLFL
-1114 DTVAP
+1114 DTVPP

-1130 AAGWNNTN
+1130 ASGWNNSN
-1138 VTVTFTCTD
+1138 VTVTFTCVD
-1147 SGSGIATCPPA
+1147 SGSGSGIATCQSPITV
-1158 SNVTTEAAGQIITG
+1158 STEAAGQIITG
-1172 TAVDKAGNS
+1172 AAVDKAGNS

-1193 APHFTFTSHTNN
+1193 APRFTFTSHTNN

-1220 DAIAATVNGIP
+1220 DAIAATVNGVA

-1236 AAKTFTATLTLV
+1236 AAKTFTVTLTLV
-1248 EGSSSITVT
+1248 EGNSSIIVT
-1257 GSDIAGNS
+1257 GTDIAGNS
-1265 STATLTLVVDTKA
+1265 GSATLTLVVDTKA
-1278 PQVTITAPAAN
+1278 PQVSITSPAAN
-1289 ACLNVTALDIKG
+1289 ACLNVSALDIKG
-1301 NASDANF
+1301 TASDANF

-1315 GGTTLT
+1315 GGTTVT
-1321 PTVDASGNWV
+1321 PVVDASGNWV
-1331 ASFSNVP
+1331 ANFSNVP

-1345 VQATDTVGHTATSSL
+1345 VTATDTVGHTATSSL
-1360 AVNID
+1360 AINID
-1365 RTVPAIAF
+1365 RTAPAIAF
-1373 TESGVPFTA
+1373 TESGVPFAA

-1394 VTDADQAP
+1394 VTDADPAP
-1402 SLTVTLDGAAY
+1402 TLTVTLDGAAY

-1428 AVATDCAGNKN
+1428 AIATDCAGIRS
-1439 EKSLQFTVD
+1439 EKSVQFTID
-1448 RTPPTLSSLTP
+1448 RTPPTLSNFTP
-1459 ANGAALGTLP
+1459 ANGAAIGTLP
-1469 TSIQGT
+1469 ASIQGT
-1475 ASEPVTISVAGG
+1475 ASEPATISVGGG
-1487 AGVQTDSSNHFTLG
+1487 AGVQTDGSNNFTLA

-1516 VDAAGNTSDTPY
+1516 VDAAGNTSDTAY

-1542 DNGTPIAAGTLFS
+1542 DNGTPIASGTVFS
-1555 RAVTPVITADSSDD
+1555 RAVTPVITADSTDD
-1569 TITAQLNGSPFTLG
+1569 TITAQLDSNTFTLG
-1583 TTITADGSYTI
+1583 TAITADGNHILI
-1594 AVTATDPVGHT
+1594 ATAKDPVGHT
-1605 TNATVTFTIDRTAPS
+1605 TNATVTFTIDRTAPT
-1620 IKITSPADGATV
+1620 IKITSPADGATI
-1632 DADTATVTGT
+1632 DADSATIAGT

-1654 AATLSSGTFTANVP
+1654 AATLSSGNFTANVP

-1692 TVNRM
+1692 TVNR
-1697 SAATGLVLTYPPE
+1697 AGPATGLVLTYPPE
-1710 GMRTNRPSTVV
+1710 GMRTNRPATVV

-1775 TTTTAAGKTSSVVI
+1775 TTTTAAGKTSSAVV

-1794 LTPPTVQLLAGGVAL
+1794 LTPPTVQLLAGGTSL
-1809 DDGAHFPSATT
+1809 DDGAHFPGATT
-1820 LTATAADAA
+1820 LTATAADAPV
-1829 IAGFTQD
+1829 AGFTQD
-1836 PTTVTLQVD
+1836 PTTVTLQID
-1845 GVVVT
+1845 GVAAT

-1867 TDGVGNQTRIQR
+1867 TDGVGNQTRVQR

-1888 TAGCGLTGFD
+1888 TAGCGLAGFD
-1898 PADGS
+1898 PIDGS

-1926 IPAQSANGMFSGTVE
+1926 IPAQVANGMFSGTVE

-1981 NSPAEGAIV
+1981 DSPAEGVFV

-2011 AAATITGSTYTV
+2011 AAAAVTGSTYSV

-2034 LVAHAKNAAGAV
+2034 LVAHARNAAGAV

-2052 VIYLKNPPTL
+2052 VIYLKNPPTI

-2087 DSTSLHSSP
+2087 DPTSLQSSP
-2096 AGTVDV
+2096 AGTMDP

-2112 VIHGVPLAGTQPITI
+2112 VIHGVPLAGTQPITV

-2135 PASVTV
+2135 PVSVTV
-2141 NVTQTPGAPSI
+2141 NVTKAAGAPSI
-2152 AITSPAN
+2152 TITSPAN
-2159 NSYLPAGTS
+2159 NSYLPAGTTI
-2168 VPVTGT
+2168 PATGA

-2187 APAGTADFTAFTYS
+2187 TTATADFTAFTYS
-2201 STAPFA
+2201 GTAPFA
-2207 ASGPTIITAHLAQPD
+2207 ASGPTIITAHLSQPD
-2222 GNAAIAAVI
+2222 GNAAIATVI
-2231 VNQLTA
+2231 VNQLAA
-2237 APAVK
+2237 APSVK
-2242 AVFPDTG
+2242 AVFPDSG

-2268 EVSLRGAFSLLDA
+2268 EGLLRGAFSLVDA
-2281 SNNAVTGQFRLEKDV
+2281 SNNPVTGQFRLEKDI

-2308 ATYTIDIK
+2308 AAYTIDIK
-2316 TAAKDLAGNALATEF
+2316 TSAKDLAGNALATEY

-2347 VNPVAGPICASS
+2347 VNPVAGPLCASS

-2380 TYTTTD
+2380 TYATTD

-2439 DRSANAISVTFS
+2439 DRTANAISVTFS
-2451 KAIDIST
+2451 KAIDVSS

-2483 GGSTSSILIT
+2483 GSSASSILIT

-2507 IILTIT
+2507 VILTIT

-2522 NLTAP
+2522 NLTTP

-2574 ALKRPGGV
+2574 ALKSPKV
-2582 SATSLGSHHVT
+2582 SATSFTPLHGT

-2627 YRQVIVPAGQGVIP
+2627 YRQVVVPAGQGIIP

-2650 STLTTAGSDLTLTHG
+2650 STATTAGSDLTLTHG

-2702 LPLGWSPLAAAEIHM
+2702 LPLGWSPLAAAEIHL
-2717 VTPTA
+2717 VTPAA
-2722 TPMGAATVPLSFQL
+2722 TPMGAATASLTFQL
-2736 SSDVLASGRTISA
+2736 SNDVATSGRTISA
-2749 VAYDASRDAW
+2749 VIYDATRDAW
-2759 DVVQPVVSIGSNGT
+2759 DVVQPVVSIGSNGI

-2780 PATSAD
+2780 PATSSD

-2809 PPAPVAGGSLTGIAD
+2809 PPAPVAGGSLTGVAD

-2836 KSFTLNPPV
+2836 KSFTLNPPI

-2853 ATLVIDGSATAT
+2853 ATLVIDGSATTT

-2963 VNIPTGATAEAL
+2963 INIPTGATAQAL
-2975 HATATSMTTND
+2975 HATASSMTTND

-3018 TQLIKPANATFTVD
+3018 MQLIKPANVTFTVD

-3037 ATPQLILAEV
+3037 STPQLILAEV
-3047 VPQTTFGRMFRLAN
+3047 VPQTTFGRIFRLAD
-3061 PMAAPQ
+3061 PMAAPL
-3067 PIESSTLLHVTT
+3067 PIEASTLLHVTT
-3079 ATINASTLPVD
+3079 ATINAATLPVD

-3114 SLSGGTVVAGSAVV
+3114 SLSSGTVVAGAAVV
-3128 SSAIGVRDLS
+3128 SSSIGVRDLS
-3138 RTAGIYNVPVIAK
+3138 RTTGIYNVPVIAK
-3151 PGAPFALTPIHPSLG
+3151 PGAPFALTPLHPSLG
-3166 DGLPYTAT
+3166 DGVPYTAT
-3174 ASPDPG
+3174 AAPDPA

-3185 GLTFT
+3185 GLTFA

-3198 VTVSGP
+3198 VTVTGP

-3212 NNGATGI
+3212 NNGAVGI
-3219 SLSTGIQAVF
+3219 SVSTGVQAVF
-3229 SQSLDPASVTPA
+3229 SQSLDPASVTPS

-3268 APGTALAVGTNYSV
+3268 APGTALAVSSNYSV
-3282 QISGTVRGSHGAP
+3282 QISGTVRGAHGAP
-3295 FGSASIYTFSSVTQ
+3295 LGSTAIYTFSSVTQ
-3309 ITSTQINASKIRIT
+3309 ITSAQINASKIRIT

-3351 VVARRR
+3351 TVALRR
-3357 GTDFVTQY
+3357 GNAFITQY
-3365 QAQAHTDGSFSLT
+3365 QAQAHTDGSFSIT
-3378 IGTCGGSGNCID
+3378 IGTCGGSGNCAD

-3409 AAIIPLTPFVTADG
+3409 AAIIPMTPFVTADG
-3423 LGVLAVSDA
+3423 LGVLAASDTA
-3432 DTNFTTKD
+3432 TDFTTKD

-3484 LQFDGVANKRIDVEI
+3484 LQFDGIANKRIDIEI
-3499 PVPAGFTQPTSEL
+3499 PVPAGFTPPTNEL

-3528 VDTIRIANNKFTTV
+3528 VDTIRMANNKFTTV
-3542 DDTVTSSSAHH
+3542 DDTVTSNSAHR
-3553 PTTKSVLVGRDVK
+3553 PTTKSVIVGRDVK

-3584 VPIASGWAIFD
+3584 VPIASGFAIFD

-3620 GRGRVAIPVLAGTPF
+3620 GRGRIAIPVLAGTPF

-3656 DSGVIQSPNPDVTG
+3656 DSGVIESPNPDVTG

-3678 TNVQQV
+3678 SNVQQV

-3695 FYLQYTGTQVS
+3695 FYLQYNGTQVS
-3706 IGYNPNESTDAR
+3706 IGYNPNETTDTR
-3718 LHEGVRVQVLNTANG
+3718 LPEGVRVQALNTANG

-3742 SDGTFNLGTLNAT
+3742 SDGTFNLGVLTAT
-3755 KGDRIILISGAAD
+3755 KGDRIILISGAGD
-3768 VIAGTDM
+3768 VTAGTDM

-3787 DLHTLITLTATKGT
+3787 DLHSLITLTATSGT
-3801 TKIDLTSQV
+3801 TKIDLTSQL
-3810 AYNVDS
+3810 AYDVDS

-3843 IKDLAGN
+3843 IKDLTGN

-3862 AHGGNRDLILSFNVR
+3862 PHGGNRDLVLSFHVR

-3888 VPSAAHTGGT
+3888 APSDVHTGGT
-3898 VRDMSQWG
+3898 VRDMTQWG

-3933 TGDQPKP
+3933 TGAQPKP
-3940 LAFVPAKWN
+3940 LAFVPAKWT
-3949 DPISGQSITPGFD
+3949 DPNTGQSITPGFD

-3993 DFLTAAGGTSSCA
+3993 DFLTAAGSTASCS
-4006 GSPSAPAGSLCTYH
+4006 GSPNAPAGSLCTYH
-4020 GSAIIGWRPGYSSSL
+4020 GSAIIGWRPGYSASL

-4047 EATPRKMQVILQDD
+4047 EATPRKMQVVLQDD
-4061 EEHLTFDTFKTTYSP
+4061 EEPSYTFDTFKSAYSP
-4076 SVVEAYP
+4076 SLVEAYP
-4083 NNFERWDVKVT
+4083 NNFERWNVNVT

-4105 FQRITIENTTRDL
+4105 VQRITIENTTRDL

-4128 TVTARNVVAQ
+4128 TVQVLNVVAQ
-4138 KGDNITVY
+4138 KGDQIKVY

-4164 FDLNAIDSNSSPNKP
+4164 FDLNAIDSNSVANKP
-4179 TGYKDMRTQIIVTS
+4179 AGYKDIRTQIIVTS

-4209 IQDLTFSPEAA
+4209 IQDLTLSPEAA
-4220 LIPTA
+4220 LIPTS
-4225 DSSALAAY
+4225 DSSALVAY

-4247 TAVATDVAGTTKE
+4247 TEVAADVAGTTKE

-4273 ASGSIHPRLA
+4273 TSGSIHPRLA
-4283 PIKTKFNSLGRF
+4283 AIKTKFTSLGRF

-4303 VYYHGILAG
+4303 AYYHGLLAG
-4312 QPADYVLIAAGDLG
+4312 KPADYVLISAGDLG
-4326 LLALQVGPPGSPMAG
+4326 LLAIQVGPPGSSMAG

-4398 FKTAADALN
+4398 FKTASDALN
-4407 ATPLLAGLPGIDDA
+4407 ATPILSGLPGIDDA

-4430 FMQNTMAPI
+4430 FMQNTMPPV

-4450 DLAAKSVRVVPA
+4450 DLAAKSVRVIPA

-4483 VDGVAP
+4483 VEGVAP
-4489 LGFDPRA
+4489 LGFDPKN

-4501 PNGSAA
+4501 STGSAA

-4529 PEIAVESEWTPGV
+4529 LEVAVESEWTPGV
-4542 VTAQTTVQYPKAH
+4542 ETAQTTVQYPKAH
-4555 LRTKAHD
+4555 LRTKDHD
-4562 GAADLRATT
+4562 GAPDPRATT

-4591 ATRYVTDWIVAIG
+4591 ATRYVSDWIVAIG

-4615 SGTTTATKAAAG
+4615 SGTTTAMKATAG
-4627 CSSCDRPAALHNLTE
+4627 CASCDRPATLHNQTE
-4642 QQGVYEL
+4642 QQHVYEL
-4649 WTAGRYIAVRPD
+4649 WTAGRYITVRPD

-4669 AGTPYEYLG
+4669 AGTPYAYLG

-4685 RFTTTRARKVRP
+4685 RFTTTRARKVRA

-4738 GVDVVVARHY
+4738 GVNVVIARHY

-4782 GSGEIWKFKLDPNTG
+4782 GSGEIWKFKLDPNTLA
-4797 TLVAPKGLF
+4797 LVAPRGLF
-4806 LKLLHTPRGYS
+4806 LKLIHTPRGYS

-4859 NGKLTRI
+4859 KGKMTRI

-4871 RTTKLTYDK
+4871 RTTKLTYEN
-4880 DRLSQV
+4880 DRLSKV
-4886 DTEWRHQSLKYHYD
+4886 DTEWRHRSLKYDYD

-4913 KAGAGVPAIYDHSA
+4913 KAGAGVPAIYDHSG
-4927 TNRPVI
+4927 NKRPVI
-4933 QYGYL
+4933 QYVYL
-4938 QSLTQPQPNEPLQSQ
+4938 PSLTPPQPNEPLQSQ

-4963 NLLTIT
+4963 NLFTIT

-4977 GQPRV
+4977 GQARV
-4982 TFGYDLTTGT
+4982 TFQYDLTTGT

-4998 SQLWATGETAYFEP
+4998 SQTWASGETAYFEP

-5024 RSYTLTDPA
+5024 RNYTLTDPS
-5033 QYDGRRH
+5033 QYDGRLH
-5040 ISSKRVLDVPLIDAA
+5040 ITSKRLLDVPLMDAA
-5055 AAGLPD
+5055 ASGLPD
-5061 VISPLLTTTNHS
+5061 IISPQLTTNNHPT
-5073 QLETQYS
+5073 LETQYL

-5085 LITLTQYPNN
+5085 LITLTTYPNK
-5095 LAEHTE
+5095 LVEHTE
-5101 NWVAPNGAPGFVLAS
+5101 NWISPNGAPGSVLAS
-5116 KKAVAPSGDFIETS
+5116 KKAIGPLGDFIETS
-5130 FGFDSAANA
+5130 FGFDSASNA
-5139 TANLSQIGRRDTNTP
+5139 TANLSQIGRRDNNTT
-5154 SYVYRDSQTPSR
+5154 SFIYRDSQTPSR
-5166 GRPTIES
+5166 GRTTIET
-5173 NDTGVQSRAVFNK
+5173 NDTGVQSRAIFNK
-5186 NGQIEHAENGNGPGD
+5186 NGQIEHAENGTGTGN
-5201 TSIKTVIDYYPP
+5201 TSIQSVIEYYPP
-5213 STNNPIESGRPWHI
+5213 STSNPIESGRPWHI
-5227 SRGNGEIHST
+5227 SRGNGDIHST

-5250 ITTDDIRLI
+5250 VTTDDIRGV
-5259 VTTIIKDVDGR
+5259 VTTIVKDVDGN
-5270 VVSRRVQA
+5270 VVFRKVQA
-5278 PLTSSALGASP
+5278 PSTTTALGASP

-5301 GKLAYQTRLQN
+5301 GKLAYQTRVQN
-5312 GLPIITT
+5312 SVQIVTT
-5319 LKYDA
+5319 LLYDA
-5324 LDRQVS
+5324 LDRQVG
-5330 SETTGVKLLGNPTI
+5330 SETTGVKLLGSPTV
-5344 SGSEIDATLKT
+5344 SGSEIDASLKT

-5374 DETAAPRT
+5374 DETSAPRT

-5393 LTQSTSA
+5393 LTQSTSP
-5400 SGNLFV
+5400 SGSLFV

-5421 TDLTR
+5421 TDFTR

-5439 IAAIRCDGTRTQ
+5439 IAAIHGDGTRTQ
-5451 VAWDAWDEPV
+5451 VAWDAWDEPI
-5461 ETIGFQKKTG
+5461 ETIGFKKKSG
-5471 STLVQDSHSRSIFT
+5471 PTLEQVSHSRSIFT

-5504 GTGMSWQQGDA
+5504 GTGMSWQLGDA
-5515 ITTQRVGEIAFSD
+5515 ITTKRVGEIAFSD
-5528 GAIGGSTTVRVRQ
+5528 AAIGPSTTVRVQQ

-5547 GRVTEQLSGEAAGPE
+5547 GRVTDQISGEATGPE
-5562 ALLDPSNTFAATRVT
+5562 ALLDPSNTFAETRVT
-5577 SYVSDLAKKIE
+5577 NYLSDLAMQTE
-5588 SREPRAGRKSETTVD
+5588 SREPRAGRKSETTIG
-5603 YDGLGRPIVTIEG
+5603 YDGLGRPILTIEG
-5616 AGAYTSSAI
+5616 GGAYTSSAI

-5633 VTQSAGMQQVQ
+5633 ITQSAGMQPVR

-5677 IDETTIQTTYT
+5677 IDETTTQTTFT

-5716 VVQARRDRAGRWVW
+5716 VIQASRDRAGRWVW
-5730 FKYDDL
+5730 FKYDDS
-5736 NDGRLIEEHHGGNGS
+5736 NDGRLIEEDRGGNGA
-5751 TPALTSNPFIR
+5751 TPVLTSNPFIR
-5762 YTYDDASRIT
+5762 YSYDDASRIT

-5780 IEYADFDLLGR
+5780 IEYDNFDLMGR
-5791 PQTTRTI
+5791 PQITRTI

-5805 IPAIAGC
+5805 IPAIVSC
-5812 GAGLVDPTQIAEI
+5812 GAGLVDPAQIAEV

-5851 PATEVDT
+5851 PTTEVDT
-5858 PWRNWIDEQRDSAGN
+5858 AWRNWIDEQRDSAGN

-5879 ALSQTGTAGGD
+5879 AVAQTGTAGGD
-5890 TVSQSIARGVGRLAQ
+5890 TVSQAIARGVGRLAQ

-5910 LLTRFGYADAADSS
+5910 LLTRFGYADAADAS
-5924 TAVVPT
+5924 TSAVVPT

-5945 ESLIGSRTVAGSEIT
+5945 ESLIGTRTIAGSEIT

-5975 DTRNSSW
+5975 DARNSSW

-5990 LLHSILLQRDG
+5990 LFQSILLQRDG
-6001 ATLDL
+6001 ATANL
-6006 PAARNSISDNAL
+6006 PAAGNSNSDAAL
-6018 VTTRDINPPRL
+6018 VTTRDINPSRL

-6044 PPTWTADQI
+6044 PLTWTADQI
-6053 GDSNQIKHRN
+6053 GDGNQIKHRN
-6063 FSTAGLPAGDQTF
+6063 FSTAGLPEGDQTF
-6076 TWTAGRRD
+6076 TWTGGRRE

-6091 SYDDRGRVVSKESTD
+6091 SYDDRGRVVAKESID

-6122 IAYQKDTS
+6122 IAYQKDAS

-6158 ADRLVAMFDSAAVK
+6158 ADRLVAMFDSAAVR
-6172 TATTLTAETGLLRQ
+6172 TAATLTAETGLLRQ

-6260 NVVNDAGARTISIH
+6260 NVINDAGARTISIH
-6274 FTEAVDAG
+6274 FTEAVDAT

-6309 TDDHTVSWK
+6309 TDAHTVTWK
-6318 VDSATWT
+6318 VDSPTWT
-6325 TFTQGAQSVRISVTN
+6325 TFTQGAQSIRISVTN
-6340 ALRFSAWGTTPLQP
+6340 ALRFTAWGTTPLQP
-6354 VADWETTLG
+6354 VADWETVLG
-6363 RASVLPGAPFVKI
+6363 RASSLPGVPFVKT
-6376 AQLADFDTTQPL
+6376 AQLADFDATQPL

-6434 SSFISD
+6434 SSFVSD

-6466 GESFADD
+6466 GESWSDV
-6473 LWDVTK
+6473 WDVTK
-6479 AGAGLVAGTVVGV
+6479 AAAGVVAGTVVGV
-6492 VETSVDMVKGA
+6492 VETSAEMVKGA
-6503 FLATYNGVGAMAYQ
+6503 FFATYNGVGAMAYQ

-6522 MYRAQYDAHMRTTDA
+6522 MYRAQYDAHMRTTEA
-6537 INNAIGHPI
+6537 INNAVSHPI
-6546 TAAQALWS
+6546 NAAQAMWS
-6554 GVKQPFEQAAAAG
+6554 GIKQPFEQAAAAG

-6579 IGAALAPVAAEKAVG
+6579 IGAALAPIAAEKAVG

-6621 GARAAT
+6621 SARAAT

-6678 KTPIEDLHVGD
+6678 MTPIEDLHVGD

-6696 DSSRPDGSTAVDSV
+6696 DSSRPDGWTAVDSV
-6710 DWHVVKLRMA
+6710 DWHVVKLRMT

-6748 HTIDLATER
+6748 HTIELATER
-6757 NEHDQAYVIGVT
+6757 NAHDQAYVIGVA
-6769 PAPHIAPGSGRVV
+6769 PAPHIAPGAGRVV

-6796 FAGAADPVDSSPSH
+6796 FAGAADPVDSSPWH

-6832 RTKSGDS
+6832 RTKSGES
-6839 TITAIDHKP
+6839 AIAAIDHKP

-6908 IPWETRTDPFMKSA
+6908 IPWETRTDPFMESA

-6958 ERLGARY
+6958 ERLGAQY
-6965 GSTLTDAEAA
+6965 GGTLTDAQAA
-6975 EVLREYAGQVKNGLM
+6975 EVLRDYAAQVRKGLM
-6990 RSTHK
+6990 RSAHK